1 MQKTIIA
8 VVILALVGAGLY
20 YILTMYQPN
29 PDTLSAFN
37 QEIVQTPEETE
48 TEGDEEI
55 EGEARG
61 TIVSVNTEQA
71 MVDGPVLITLQEGGE
86 ERIIAVPSMGLPT
99 CAARAAMADAFALTA
114 GQYIEV
120 RGSVSADGTIVP
132 CESADHYLRVVVPN

>member
-8 VVILALVGAGLY
+8 VVVLALVGAGLY

-29 PDTLSAFN
+29 PEALSELN
-37 QEIVQTPEETE
+37 QEEVLAPEQEQ
-48 TEGDEEI
+48 GEEA
-55 EGEARG
+55 EGEVRG

-71 MVDGPVLITLQEGGE
+71 MVDGPVLITVRKESGE
-86 ERIIAVPSMGLPT
+86 EAVVAVPSMGLPL
-99 CAARAAMADAFALTA
+99 CAARANMADAFALTA

-120 RGSVSADGTIVP
+120 HGAVGAEGMVIP